1 MDIFLSIV
9 AILCGILGIIGSVV
23 PVIPGP
29 ALAFFGMLCAS
40 WTDYSTMEART
51 LWIWG
56 VVAVVVGIMDYF
68 LPGYFSKV
76 LGGTRAGITGATIGV
91 FVGLFFGP
99 IGIIAGPFA
108 GAVIGELLNNRENL
122 DKAITVGFGSLVSFL
137 VGSGVKIIVSGF
149 MLYYIW
155 KDVWHAMWA

>member
-9 AILCGILGIIGSVV
+9 AILCGIIGIIGSVI

-29 ALAFFGMLCAS
+29 MLAFFGMLCCS
-40 WTDYSTMEART
+40 WADFSTLSSGM
-51 LWIWG
+51 LWTWG
-56 VVAVVVGIMDYF
+56 IIAVVVGILDYF

-76 LGGTRAGITGATIGV
+76 LGGTRAGVIGATIGV
-91 FVGLFFGP
+91 FVGLFMGP

-108 GAVIGELLNNRENL
+108 GAVVGELINNRDNTE
-122 DKAITVGFGSLVSFL
+122 KAIKVGLGSLLSFIA
-137 VGSGVKIIVSGF
+137 GSGVKIIVSAF

-155 KDVWHAMWA
+155 RDVWNAVWA